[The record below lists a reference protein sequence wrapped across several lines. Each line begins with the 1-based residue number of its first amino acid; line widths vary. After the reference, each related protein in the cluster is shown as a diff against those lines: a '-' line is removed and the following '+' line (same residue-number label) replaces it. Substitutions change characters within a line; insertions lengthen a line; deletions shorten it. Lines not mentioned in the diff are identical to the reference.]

1 MKKIRLNKVI
11 SSALV
16 SLSFVLVFPSLV
28 IGQSSNDQL
37 ERIGLNT
44 ITTAVPFLLISPDS
58 RAGAM
63 GDVGVA
69 TSADANSNHWNAS
82 KLAFVEQP
90 IGLSFSYIPWLSN
103 LAPDINMVYM
113 SGYKSINDRATA
125 GASIRYF
132 SLGEIQF
139 TDDSGNN
146 LQKVNPNEVAVDG
159 AFAYKFSERFAGSFA
174 LRYIFSNLTAGVSV
188 GGSESRPAQAVAVDL
203 GGLYSR
209 EMTLS
214 DKDAKLNLGFNISN
228 IGNKVSYSE
237 TAERDFIPI
246 NMRLGAGLE
255 TFLDDYNSLGIYFDI
270 NKLLVPTPP
279 VYEEDEQGNIV
290 TVNGEP
296 QILAGQNPDVSVPV
310 GMLQSFYDAPGGFSE
325 ELKEYNISTG
335 LEYWYDQQFAMR
347 GGFFYEHPDKG
358 NRQFITLGF
367 GLKYQMLFL
376 DFSYLVPISQR
387 NPLENTIRFTLGLD
401 FSELKKKEE

>member
-1 MKKIRLNKVI
+1 MEIFKMSLFKKSIITLLAILLFK
-11 SSALV
+11 AT
-16 SLSFVLVFPSLV
+16 SF
-28 IGQSSNDQL
+28 GQSSDDQL
-37 ERIGLNT
+37 SRIGLNT

-69 TSADANSNHWNAS
+69 SSADANSNHWNAS
-82 KLAFVEQP
+82 KLAFAETP
-90 IGLSFSYIPWLSN
+90 IGLSFSYIPWLST
-103 LAPDINMVYM
+103 LAPDINMVYL
-113 SGYKSINDRATA
+113 SGYKRINERATV
-125 GASIRYF
+125 GSSIRYF

-139 TDDSGNN
+139 TDDAGTN
-146 LQKVNPNEVAVDG
+146 LQKVNPNEVALDG
-159 AFAYKFSERFAGSFA
+159 AFAYKFSERFAGSFT
-174 LRYIFSNLTAGVSV
+174 LRYVFSNLTAGVSI

-203 GGLYSR
+203 GGIYR
-209 EMTLS
+209 KEMEIS
-214 DKDAKLNLGFNISN
+214 DKESFLNLGFNLSN
-228 IGNKVSYSE
+228 LGNKVSYSE

-246 NMRLGAGLE
+246 NLRLGAGLE
-255 TFLDDYNSLGIYFDI
+255 TFLDDYNSLGVYLDI

-279 VYEEDEQGNIV
+279 LYELDDDGDIV
-290 TVNGEP
+290 RENGEP
-296 QILAGQNPDVSVPV
+296 QILSGENPDVSVPV
-310 GMLQSFYDAPGGFSE
+310 GVIQSFYDAPGGFSE

-367 GLKYQMLFL
+367 GIKYQMLFL

-387 NPLENTIRFTLGLD
+387 NPLENTLRFTLGLD